1 MGGSEST
8 SRKVSF
14 GVDEEDRVRV
24 LRGVRL
30 SDSIVS
36 QMKES
41 SVSSKD
47 QHSSQSSGSPISSHT
62 SPSLGGPA
70 KSTLEPESKAED
82 FHKPSAGGDGHKL
95 ADTDDDLY
103 RRYETEQAIIQ
114 EELARLA
121 KRERDT
127 AQERLSSSIQREKM
141 YTSQERKRA
150 EQLAKE
156 LERKDA
162 ELQQQD
168 SFYKEQLASIEKKNL
183 EIYRMTA
190 EQFHT
195 AATNAEFR
203 VKQRSYDPVCM
214 DIQSN
219 ILQCYKEHQQELL
232 NCSNL
237 AKEYQNCVRKAQKN
251 LLFNHG

>member
-62 SPSLGGPA
+62 SPSLGEPA

-82 FHKPSAGGDGHKL
+82 FHKPTAGGDGHKL

-127 AQERLSSSIQREKM
+127 AQERLSSSIQREKT

-162 ELQQQD
+162 ELQQQE
-168 SFYKEQLASIEKKNL
+168 SFYKEQLTSIEKKNL

-219 ILQCYKEHQQELL
+219 ILLCYKEHQQELL